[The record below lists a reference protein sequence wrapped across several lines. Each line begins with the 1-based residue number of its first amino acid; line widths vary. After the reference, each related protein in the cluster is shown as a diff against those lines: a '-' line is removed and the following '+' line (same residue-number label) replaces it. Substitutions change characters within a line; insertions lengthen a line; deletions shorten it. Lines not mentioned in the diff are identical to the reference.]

1 MEAWEQIPSAP
12 GTLWVGGFSYPTP
25 IEAEKPS
32 GRGASCFKWQATR
45 FIIGCMGIRKRL
57 LGQTGAQVTILGLGG
72 EGILRTLGHG
82 KEAEALINSAIDL
95 GINYFESAAAY
106 SGSETYYGNA
116 LQDRRDEI
124 FLTSKSHARDKAGAL
139 DHLAQTLK
147 NMKTD
152 HLDLWQIHD
161 VRSAEDLE
169 EIFGPD
175 GALEAFVE
183 AKKKGQTRFIGVT
196 GHHDPV
202 ILRRCLQKFHFDT
215 VLLPVNPAEPHYK
228 SFLTEV
234 IPVAVSKRMGII
246 GMKVYFRGLARDI
259 PWFTGMDRFFRF
271 ALTQPIAT
279 AVIGC
284 DNLTQLSDNVEIA
297 KSFVPMPEKEVQ
309 ELIDAVSPFARQLMY
324 YKP

>member
-1 MEAWEQIPSAP
+1 
-12 GTLWVGGFSYPTP
+12 
-25 IEAEKPS
+25 
-32 GRGASCFKWQATR
+32 
-45 FIIGCMGIRKRL
+45 MGIRKRL

-72 EGILRTLGHG
+72 EGILRTFGHE

-95 GINYFESAAAY
+95 GINYLESARAY
-106 SGSETYYGNA
+106 SESESHYGNV
-116 LQDRRDEI
+116 LRERRDEI

-139 DHLAQTLK
+139 AHLTQTLK

-161 VRSAEDLE
+161 VRSEEDLE

-196 GHHDPV
+196 GHHDPA
-202 ILRRCLQKFHFDT
+202 ILRRCLQKFHFDA

-234 IPVAVSKRMGII
+234 IPVAISKRMGII

-284 DNLTQLSDNVEIA
+284 DNLIQLSDNVEMA
-297 KSFVPMPEKEVQ
+297 RSFVPMPEKEVQ

>member
-1 MEAWEQIPSAP
+1 
-12 GTLWVGGFSYPTP
+12 
-25 IEAEKPS
+25 
-32 GRGASCFKWQATR
+32 
-45 FIIGCMGIRKRL
+45 MGIRKRP
-57 LGQTGAQVTILGLGG
+57 LGQTGEHVTIIGLGG
-72 EGILRTLGHG
+72 EGILRTVGHEP
-82 KEAEALINSAIDL
+82 EAYALINSAIDL
-95 GINYFESAAAY
+95 GINYLESARAY
-106 SGSETYYGNA
+106 SGSESYYGNV
-116 LQDRRDEI
+116 LQERRDEI

-139 DHLAQTLK
+139 AHLTQTLK

-152 HLDLWQIHD
+152 YLDLWQIHD
-161 VRSAEDLE
+161 VRSEEDLE

-183 AKKKGQTRFIGVT
+183 AKKNGQTRFIGVT
-196 GHHDPV
+196 GHHDPA

-215 VLLPVNPAEPHYK
+215 VLLPVNPAEPQYK

-246 GMKVYFRGLARDI
+246 GMKVYFRGLAQRI

-284 DNLTQLSDNVEIA
+284 DNLAQLSDNVEIA
-297 KSFVPMPEKEVQ
+297 KAFVPMPEKEVQ

>member
-1 MEAWEQIPSAP
+1 
-12 GTLWVGGFSYPTP
+12 
-25 IEAEKPS
+25 
-32 GRGASCFKWQATR
+32 
-45 FIIGCMGIRKRL
+45 MGMLRKRL

-72 EGILRTLGHG
+72 EGILRTLGHEQ
-82 KEAEALINSAIDL
+82 EAYALINSAIDL
-95 GINYFESAAAY
+95 GINYLESARAY
-106 SGSETYYGNA
+106 SGSESYYGNV
-116 LQDRRDEI
+116 LRERRDEI
-124 FLTSKSHARDKAGAL
+124 FLTSKSHARDKEGAL
-139 DHLAQTLK
+139 AHLTRTLK

-161 VRSAEDLE
+161 VRSEEDLE

-183 AKKKGQTRFIGVT
+183 AKKNGQTRFIGVT

-259 PWFTGMDRFFRF
+259 PWFTGMDRFFSF

-284 DNLTQLSDNVEIA
+284 DNLIQLSDNVEIA